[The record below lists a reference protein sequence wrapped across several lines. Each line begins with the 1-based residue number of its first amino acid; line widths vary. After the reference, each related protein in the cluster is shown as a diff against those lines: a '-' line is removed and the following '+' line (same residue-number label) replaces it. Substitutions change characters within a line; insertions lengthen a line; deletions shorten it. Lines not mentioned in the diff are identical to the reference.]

1 MAKSKRLFANI
12 LSATF
17 LVLIVSYSSH
27 LASSYSLN
35 LRILDDG
42 LPQYSSFMSWM
53 NWIIGDISEAQFYK
67 NDLASLGLLLGA
79 FFAYVLY
86 RKKQKLQGFAIS
98 YGTGLFL
105 WILLSSSLGLI
116 LSNLLWGWTIASTQQ
131 WQPTFVTFVSLP
143 AATVLMYG
151 KGYRIAFIGAIS
163 GALLITPLALLFV
176 NYICRPLDLPNII
189 GNVSAMAIGSLIA
202 FRLFYA
208 FPSMMGKQEQVEE
221 SHSETTVINEI
232 DSTLPK
238 HGPFWV
244 MRRMI
249 ADFSESQFF
258 ANEWAGL
265 GFIAGVL
272 LAIYINPLSI
282 SYGSDLI
289 VAILISQI
297 LSAAIAVVTWQSQW
311 EKYGWYPTYIPISS
325 VAPVAVL
332 VFNGSLISIVG
343 GAIIGAIIAPPL
355 AHWISTRLPNYQHPY
370 IGNVISM
377 AIVSLIAI
385 TVIRF
390 FN

>member
-116 LSNLLWGWTIASTQQ
+116 LSNLLWSWTIASTQQ

-151 KGYRIAFIGAIS
+151 KGYRVAFIGAIS

-332 VFNGSLISIVG
+332 VFNGSQISIVG

>member
-1 MAKSKRLFANI
+1 
-12 LSATF
+12 
-17 LVLIVSYSSH
+17 
-27 LASSYSLN
+27 
-35 LRILDDG
+35 
-42 LPQYSSFMSWM
+42 MSWM

-116 LSNLLWGWTIASTQQ
+116 LSNLLWSWTIASTQQ

-151 KGYRIAFIGAIS
+151 KGYRVAFIGAIS

-332 VFNGSLISIVG
+332 VFNGSQISIVG